1 MPVSADQSYQDF
13 VKESFDYFLN
23 PVDHPHVYAGRTI
36 RELYGRYAGYDSDPT
51 LPAKIP
57 LAGNAL
63 YTDLDN
69 FITNVGARIIRV
81 QRDHWNIMNK
91 AAVQTEYQNRIGG
104 GHAALSNSARRARDT
119 YLHVYP
125 TGTVGVLPKNVT
137 PPPARAGIT
146 PNWRIGIN
154 VEPNSIAAA
163 AQALMGLMDAQI
175 DIGHI
180 KFSAPGMAGK
190 PDSVIVYLR
199 KRRQTYATIRAAVQ
213 LAVAGLN
220 IQQKFS
226 PIWNE
231 FVPGLGEASEPPKN
245 GGSFGTFRCTL
256 AYLAYPQLR
265 SAARTLS
272 LSEYQDRIDDTF
284 EIFGIPR
291 FHPNEQGPLGS
302 PPYDDVW
309 RRKFMRAFASYKG
322 VYPNEYKNRQLTD
335 R

>member
-1 MPVSADQSYQDF
+1 MPVPADQSYQDF
-13 VKESFDYFLN
+13 VKAAFNYFMN

-36 RELYGRYAGYDSDPT
+36 RELYGCYSRYDSDPT
-51 LPAKIP
+51 VPPKVA
-57 LAGNAL
+57 LAGIAL
-63 YTDLDN
+63 YTALDT

-104 GHAALSNSARRARDT
+104 GNAALSNSARRARDT

-125 TGTVGVLPKNVT
+125 TGTVGVLPKKVT
-137 PPPARAGIT
+137 PPPARAAIT

-154 VEPNSIAAA
+154 VEPNSIAGA
-163 AQALMGLMDAQI
+163 AQALMGLMDAQN

-199 KRRQTYATIRAAVQ
+199 KRRQTYAAIRTAVQ
-213 LAVAGLN
+213 VAVAPLN

-231 FVPGLGEASEPPKN
+231 FAPGLGEASEPPKN
-245 GGSFGTFRCTL
+245 GGSFGSFRCTL

-272 LSEYQDRIDDTF
+272 LSEYQDRIDETF

-309 RRKFMRAFASYKG
+309 RRRFMRAFGSYKG
-322 VYPNEYKNRQLTD
+322 VYPNEYQNRLLTD